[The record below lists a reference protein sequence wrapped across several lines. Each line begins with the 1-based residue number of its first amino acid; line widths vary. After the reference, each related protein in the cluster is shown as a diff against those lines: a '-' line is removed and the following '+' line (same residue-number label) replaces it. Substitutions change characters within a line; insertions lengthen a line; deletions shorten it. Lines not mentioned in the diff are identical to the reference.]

1 MPGERWGGERSARRL
16 ILLLAL
22 IALAAGG
29 GAWWYRWRG
38 EIDAGDAQGQASSAL
53 DAASSVAGDV
63 ASTPMTGAAALAS
76 APTSAAAAAAA
87 ASGAEADCPAE
98 WRAMAGKSGAAV
110 RRAFMR
116 RSPAA
121 LTRAGDLLAASNDP
135 FERVA
140 GRMIAA
146 RGRDPNGEP
155 DASAYLA
162 AVSEGLSGSDPR
174 VAAIA
179 WQLCSNVSEGQAPAC
194 ASITPQRWAQ
204 LEPGNAQAWLAV
216 ASDATQRGDEAGAR
230 EALSHAA
237 RGSTSRLGW
246 SDVLRLAQSP
256 SLQAL
261 SPVERELL
269 VIDLIGVMA
278 STTASGG
285 LSAAVLCS
293 QTAVESP
300 QRRKDCG
307 AVAEVMLG
315 HGETLIELGI
325 ARAIGQRVGWGDER
339 LDALE
344 QQQTALT
351 DALAEATDFSTEAE
365 GPLSLAQACAAH
377 RRVAQATAFVSSGSE
392 VDLARRAL
400 RRSKQA
406 APR

>member
-1 MPGERWGGERSARRL
+1 MPGERWGGDGAAKR
-16 ILLLAL
+16 ILLMVL
-22 IALAAGG
+22 IAFAAGW
-29 GAWWYRWRG
+29 GAWWWAHSAG
-38 EIDAGDAQGQASSAL
+38 EAGGNAETAVHSAPEAASGAADAAASLLATESATPSSA
-53 DAASSVAGDV
+53 ASGVPIGV
-63 ASTPMTGAAALAS
+63 
-76 APTSAAAAAAA
+76 AAA

-98 WRAMAGKSGAAV
+98 WRAMAGKSDAAV
-110 RRAFMR
+110 RRALAR

-121 LTRAGDLLAASNDP
+121 LVHAGDLLAASNDP

-140 GRMIAA
+140 GRLIAA

-155 DASAYLA
+155 DAAAYLA
-162 AVSEGLSGSDPR
+162 AVSEGLSGPDPR

-179 WQLCSNVSEGQAPAC
+179 WQLCSNVAEGQAPAC

-230 EALSHAA
+230 EALSRAA
-237 RGSTSRLGW
+237 RGSSSRLGW

-285 LSAAVLCS
+285 LSVAVLCS

-307 AVAEVMLG
+307 DVAQVMLD

-325 ARAIGQRVGWGDER
+325 ARSIGQRVGWDDSR
-339 LDALE
+339 LNALE
-344 QQQTALT
+344 QEQTALT
-351 DALAEATDFSTEAE
+351 DALAEATDFSSEDA
-365 GPLSLAQACAAH
+365 GPMSLAQACAAH
-377 RRVAQATAFVSSGSE
+377 RRVAEATAFVSSGSE
-392 VDLARRAL
+392 VELARRAL
-400 RRSKQA
+400 RRAKRATS
-406 APR
+406 R

>member
-1 MPGERWGGERSARRL
+1 VPGERGRDESAAKRIL
-16 ILLLAL
+16 ILLL
-22 IALAAGG
+22 IALAAGS
-29 GAWWYRWRG
+29 GAWWWYQAARG
-38 EIDAGDAQGQASSAL
+38 DLADAGETEPLMQAATE
-53 DAASSVAGDV
+53 AASDAVS
-63 ASTPMTGAAALAS
+63 AAANAAAAGPMAAAS
-76 APTSAAAAAAA
+76 VPSAAAAAAA
-87 ASGAEADCPAE
+87 SEAEADCPAE
-98 WRAMAGKSGAAV
+98 WRAMAGKSEAAM
-110 RRAFMR
+110 RRAFLR

-121 LTRAGDLLAASNDP
+121 LTHAGDLLAASSDP

-140 GRMIAA
+140 GHLIAA

-155 DASAYLA
+155 DAAAYLA

-179 WQLCSNVSEGQAPAC
+179 WQLCSNVAEGQAPAC

-216 ASDATQRGDEAGAR
+216 ASDATQRGDEASAH
-230 EALSHAA
+230 EALSRAA
-237 RGSTSRLGW
+237 RGSSSRLGW

-261 SPVERELL
+261 PAVERELL

-300 QRRKDCG
+300 QRRRDCG
-307 AVAEVMLG
+307 DVAQVLLD

-325 ARAIGQRVGWGDER
+325 ARAIGKRVGWDDER
-339 LDALE
+339 LNALE
-344 QQQTALT
+344 QELAALN
-351 DALAEATDFSTEAE
+351 DALAEATDFSVDAD
-365 GPLSLAQACAAH
+365 GPMSLAQACAAH
-377 RRVAQATAFVSSGSE
+377 RRVARATAFVSSGSE
-392 VDLARRAL
+392 VELARRA
-400 RRSKQA
+400 RK
-406 APR
+406 